1 MGALWFE
8 KDFIKFLTPLPLSCR
23 ITTRKYGSDNWILME
38 RLPFSPVP
46 RIFHDKRKKRK
57 GGRRGSDDMWKMLIN
72 DSVLRNNLK
81 SSKKWR
87 KQTARYSSTL
97 WKTYCCLSIIYNE
110 LKQCSEANVF
120 LPINS
125 QVSNKRARKNVNRVR
140 NVLFITWKNGN
151 EKQSAFLEF
160 CY

>member
-1 MGALWFE
+1 MWALWFE
-8 KDFIKFLTPLPLSCR
+8 KDFIKFLTPLRLSCS
-23 ITTRKYGSDNWILME
+23 ITTRKYGSDNWILMK

-46 RIFHDKRKKRK
+46 RIFHDKRKKGR
-57 GGRRGSDDMWKMLIN
+57 GGRKGSDDMWKMLIN

-110 LKQCSEANVF
+110 LKQCSEANSLYLF
-120 LPINS
+120 TLKYLINE
-125 QVSNKRARKNVNRVR
+125 QDG
-140 NVLFITWKNGN
+140 IN
-151 EKQSAFLEF
+151 E
-160 CY
+160 